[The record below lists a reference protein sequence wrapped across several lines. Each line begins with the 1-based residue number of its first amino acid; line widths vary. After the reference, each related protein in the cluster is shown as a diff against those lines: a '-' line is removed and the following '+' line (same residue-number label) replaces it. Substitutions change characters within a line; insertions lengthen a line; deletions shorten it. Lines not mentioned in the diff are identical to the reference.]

1 MGLAQSEGEL
11 RGQGGRENV
20 AGGELVASELAA
32 AAAAAASTSGA
43 AFPRRF
49 PEKKIKNFPI
59 KFEVRVRIR
68 KCLGENERDRKGGEG
83 RER

>member
-49 PEKKIKNFPI
+49 PEKKNQ
-59 KFEVRVRIR
+59 KFSEKV
-68 KCLGENERDRKGGEG
+68 
-83 RER
+83 